1 MATSQVPAIQ
11 WTPEGLVL
19 PAESAILAGVQAD
32 QDQAFGGG
40 MNPALEA
47 PQGQIAST
55 TTAVIG
61 QKNSEIASLVNQV
74 NPAFAEGRMQD
85 AIGYIYF
92 LERKPGTPTAVVATC
107 TGQEDTIIPVGAQAR
122 DTANNIYLCTQAGTI
137 PSGGSIDLTFACS
150 VNGPIACPA
159 GQLNRIYQ
167 SIPGWDSILNADD
180 GTPGSD
186 VESRAEFEER
196 RKASVALNAVNSLQ
210 SIYGNVLN
218 VAGVIDAYATEN
230 VTAAPLTVG
239 GVTLAPHSIWV
250 AVVGG
255 AAADIAGAIWRKKSL
270 GANYNGNTSFT
281 VQDTTGYE
289 YPYPSYVVSWETAD
303 ALPILFAVQL
313 SNNPSL
319 PSDIVN
325 LTKQAIVAA
334 FNGQDGGIRARIGA
348 SISASRYYAPVINIA
363 PSAVTIL
370 SLLLGPTTPALPL
383 YTVPIDRRPTISAAN
398 ITVTLV

>member
-19 PAESAILAGVQAD
+19 PEESAVLAGVQAD
-32 QDQAFGGG
+32 QDAAFGGG
-40 MNPALEA
+40 LNPSLET

-61 QKNSEIASLVNQV
+61 QKNNEIASIVSQV

-107 TGQEDTIIPVGAQAR
+107 TGLEGTIIPVGAQAR
-122 DTANNIYLCTQAGTI
+122 DTANNIYLCTQAGAI
-137 PSGGSIDLTFACS
+137 PSSGSIDLTFACS
-150 VNGPIACPA
+150 VNGPTPCPA

-186 VESRAEFEER
+186 VESRAEFEDR
-196 RKASVALNAVNSLQ
+196 RKQSVALNAVNSLQ
-210 SIYGNVLN
+210 SIFANVLN

-230 VTAAPLTVG
+230 VTAAPLDIG
-239 GVTLAPHSIWV
+239 DVTLAPHSIWV
-250 AVVGG
+250 SVVGG
-255 AAADIAGAIWRKKSL
+255 AAADIAHAIWRKKSL

-289 YPYPSYVVSWETAD
+289 YPFPSYVVSWETAE
-303 ALPILFAVQL
+303 ALPILFAVQIA
-313 SNNPSL
+313 NNPSL
-319 PSDIVN
+319 PSNIVA
-325 LTKQAIVAA
+325 LTKQAIIDA
-334 FNGQDGGIRARIGA
+334 FNGVDGGVRARIG
-348 SISASRYYAPVINIA
+348 STIFASRYYAPVVNLG
-363 PSAVTIL
+363 PSVSII
-370 SLLLGPTTPALPL
+370 SLLLGDATPTLPSF
-383 YTVPIDRRPTISAAN
+383 TVPIDKRPTIDADD